1 VTPGLFATQEPGGR
15 ARHDGR
21 MRLARFWT
29 RANAQATYRNGKQFQ
44 VAARGWSDES
54 LEAAYACALDI
65 ARKVADA
72 VASGPA
78 SKRRYPYADRPLP
91 EPLIQQ
97 LGTAGSS
104 AAAIVTRNSYGA
116 LVLNTDQLMFVDVDR
131 PEVQGGAPAI
141 GGLFSGLFGKPKVQA
156 QPVDDSAT
164 LNAMNDVV
172 QRHDLSARVYETA
185 AGHRLLI
192 TNAPFKAGSPDAESL
207 LAEFGSDPLYV
218 RLCRAQDSF
227 RARLTPKPWRC
238 RMSNPTVEFPFETPQ
253 SQERYDRWVAAY
265 DAKIASFATC
275 RFVTALGAES
285 IAPGFDDLIQ
295 YHDAQTKAA
304 SGLKLA

>member
-1 VTPGLFATQEPGGR
+1 
-15 ARHDGR
+15 

-29 RANAQATYRNGKQFQ
+29 RAKTQATYRNRKQFQ

-65 ARKVADA
+65 ARKVAAA
-72 VASGPA
+72 VASGPT

-91 EPLIQQ
+91 EPVVQQ
-97 LGTAGSS
+97 LGAAGSAT
-104 AAAIVTRNSYGA
+104 AAVVTRNSYGA
-116 LVLNTDQLMFVDVDR
+116 LVLNTDQLMFVDIDR
-131 PEVQGGAPAI
+131 PDARGSPASL
-141 GGLFSGLFGKPKVQA
+141 GGLFAGLFGKQKVQEHA
-156 QPVDDSAT
+156 PDDTAT
-164 LNAMNDVV
+164 INAMNDVV

-185 AGHRLLI
+185 AGHRLII
-192 TNAPFKAGSPDAESL
+192 TNAPFKAGNPDAESL

-253 SQERYDRWVAAY
+253 SQERYERWVAAY
-265 DAKIASFATC
+265 DAKTTSFATC
-275 RFVTALGAES
+275 RFVTTIGAENV
-285 IAPGFDDLIQ
+285 ADGFDQLIQ
-295 YHDAQTKAA
+295 YHDAQTKAT
-304 SGLKLA
+304 SSLKLA